1 MHRGPDNGNSESIVL
16 EQLSAQDASFIFMES
31 PATPMHVGSLAIY
44 DPSSSEADVLS
55 EERYT
60 RFQQERLH
68 LWPASRRRLAPVPFN
83 ADYPYWIEDEDF
95 ELDYHMRRIG
105 LPKPGDW
112 AELHKMAAR
121 IFERPL
127 DMSKPLWEFYIIE
140 GLDNREGVPKG
151 SFAVLSKTHHAAI
164 DGASGM
170 HLVELLHDLTPQVQ
184 PVPPPQTP
192 WQADIVPS
200 DADLLFR
207 AWANNFATPFKFLR
221 VWTDTTRSLPRM
233 TEALTSNAQ
242 QPFTVPRTRFNG
254 RVSAH
259 RVIGARHFDLDVVRK
274 LRKVVDGATVNDAVL
289 AICAGGIRAY
299 LQSKSELP
307 GDSVVAM
314 APINVRT
321 ESERDVSGNRVSAMF
336 LPIGTDIKD
345 PIERLRVIRER
356 TAANKSVTEAGGA
369 RLATDYAQFVPA
381 FTAALAGRMA
391 AQVPNPQSAFNVSIT
406 NVPGPT
412 VPLYSMGARM
422 VTSVGIGPITQ
433 GMGLIMPVSSY
444 CGQLVIAF
452 TSCTRMIPDP
462 DHFAACLDEAFAALR
477 DAAVGALGALGESV
491 RSSAEAPGE
500 SAAPQTAP
508 PKTQAQEKPTSKTPT
523 PETATSKTA
532 KKATPNKATPKAGK
546 TARSGNNGAS
556 GKARS
561 RGRPRATGDPQ

>member
-1 MHRGPDNGNSESIVL
+1 ML
-16 EQLSAQDASFIFMES
+16 QQLSAQDASFIFMES

-44 DPSSSEADVLS
+44 DPSSSDTEVLL
-55 EERYT
+55 EEHYT
-60 RFQQERLH
+60 RFQRERLH
-68 LWPASRRRLAPVPFN
+68 LWGASRRRLVPVPFN

-95 ELDYHMRRIG
+95 ELDYHLRRIG
-105 LPKPGDW
+105 LPQPGDW

-127 DMSKPLWEFYIIE
+127 DLSKPLWEFYIIE
-140 GLDNREGVPKG
+140 GLDNLEGVPKG

-170 HLVELLHDLTPQVQ
+170 HLLQLLHDLTPEVQ
-184 PVPPPQTP
+184 PVPPPETP
-192 WQADIVPS
+192 WQADPVPG

-207 AWANNFATPFKFLR
+207 AWSNNFATPFKFLR
-221 VWTDTTRSLPRM
+221 VWADTTRSLPRM
-233 TEALTSNAQ
+233 TEALSNNAQ
-242 QPFTVPRTRFNG
+242 QPFSVPRTRFNG

-274 LRKVVDGATVNDAVL
+274 LRKVVEGATVNDAVL

-307 GDSVVAM
+307 RDSLVAM

-321 ESERDVSGNRVSAMF
+321 ESESEALGNRVSAMF
-336 LPIGTDIKD
+336 LPIGTDVED
-345 PIERLRVIRER
+345 PVERLRVIRER
-356 TAANKSVTEAGGA
+356 TAANKSMTEAGGS

-391 AQVPNPQSAFNVSIT
+391 AQMPDPQSAFNVSIT
-406 NVPGPT
+406 NVPGPS

-433 GMGLIMPVSSY
+433 GMGLIMPISSY

-462 DHFAACLDEAFAALR
+462 ERFAACLETAFEALR
-477 DAAVGALGALGESV
+477 DAAFAALGEAAAPAPGPEP
-491 RSSAEAPGE
+491 SSAPKPAPKPRKAAKAAKSGGNAGSRGE
-500 SAAPQTAP
+500 TR
-508 PKTQAQEKPTSKTPT
+508 
-523 PETATSKTA
+523 
-532 KKATPNKATPKAGK
+532 GK
-546 TARSGNNGAS
+546 NGAS
-556 GKARS
+556 RKTPARS
-561 RGRPRATGDPQ
+561 AKAAAPEASTGDQQ

>member
-1 MHRGPDNGNSESIVL
+1 ML

-44 DPSSSEADVLS
+44 DPSSSDADVLS

-140 GLDNREGVPKG
+140 GLDNLEGVPKG

-192 WQADIVPS
+192 WRADIVPS

-233 TEALTSNAQ
+233 TEALTSNVQ
-242 QPFTVPRTRFNG
+242 QPYSVPRTRFNG
-254 RVSAH
+254 RVSGH
-259 RVIGARHFDLDVVRK
+259 RVIGARRFDLEAVRK

-381 FTAALAGRMA
+381 YTAALAGRMA
-391 AQVPNPQSAFNVSIT
+391 AQVPDPQSAFNVSIT

-444 CGQLVIAF
+444 CGELVIAF

-462 DHFAACLDEAFAALR
+462 DHFSACLEDAFTALR
-477 DAAVGALGALGESV
+477 DAALGGTIEP
-491 RSSAEAPGE
+491 SAEVAEP
-500 SAAPQTAP
+500 STAP
-508 PKTQAQEKPTSKTPT
+508 EAPETVQEAA
-523 PETATSKTA
+523 PETATKPAGTPAQTTRTA
-532 KKATPNKATPKAGK
+532 RKLRENAKPRKNAKAGK
-546 TARSGNNGAS
+546 NGAS
-556 GKARS
+556 RNTPVRS
-561 RGRPRATGDPQ
+561 RKPAPTAASTGDPQ